1 MTNQGFLNRW
11 LIGLVI
17 LVAFGVALVPP
28 AFSAPANP
36 KPFVL
41 EQPDGTRF
49 RARLFGDEWVN
60 GTETL
65 DGYTI
70 IKDKATGYWKYAAK
84 VPHGELFPSPYT
96 VGKDL
101 PGALPRRLRAEP
113 PAESLVGLSE
123 VETLPVSALA
133 LGSRPTQK
141 FEPAKESVGKI
152 NGST

>member
-1 MTNQGFLNRW
+1 MSFCLWHGSC
-11 LIGLVI
+11 
-17 LVAFGVALVPP
+17 ALK
-28 AFSAPANP
+28 AARANP

-65 DGYTI
+65 DGHTI
-70 IKDKATGYWKYAAK
+70 IKDKATRYWKYAAK

-113 PAESLVGLSE
+113 SAESLVGLSE
-123 VETLPVSALA
+123 
-133 LGSRPTQK
+133 
-141 FEPAKESVGKI
+141 
-152 NGST
+152 